1 MDQLKNQLSN
11 LKISYENTDNR
22 RELVSLLED
31 ALSQKIENT
40 ENQILSTD
48 MLDSNEEIRLG
59 TKGKSKIW
67 KKREVV
73 KELVKYIIVLLEGY
87 FLAGN
92 LNKSDRYSVQEM
104 WNELTKLA
112 EKEHY
117 SVSLKKKIPDRF
129 WMYLY
134 RYWFKNLIY
143 DYYLV
148 QRVKMYIHLVDLDEY
163 HGGLGKGHDGG
174 SDEEKNVFI
183 GWNHDLKEK
192 SVNINSNM
200 C

>member
-112 EKEHY
+112 EKGRLEETDIPK
-117 SVSLKKKIPDRF
+117 VSTIQN
-129 WMYLY
+129 WII
-134 RYWFKNLIY
+134 RYAAQYKQNMA
-143 DYYLV
+143 
-148 QRVKMYIHLVDLDEY
+148 QQLDTM
-163 HGGLGKGHDGG
+163 
-174 SDEEKNVFI
+174 
-183 GWNHDLKEK
+183 
-192 SVNINSNM
+192 INRTNRNELF
-200 C
+200 